1 MLVTVLVLSST
12 MVVATAIAGLAM
24 RQQIRNAAE
33 AVNSAESIFAAESG
47 LEHQLSLSYGSEE
60 CGTPTEE
67 ATFSNGARYEA
78 TCEVEIDSV
87 LQEKRFE
94 IRSQG
99 SSGDAAR
106 ALQVGFTVK
115 IPQPIP

>member
-1 MLVTVLVLSST
+1 MKTSIPYTLYPIPSGRRSGQIMLVTVLVLSST

-78 TCEVEIDSV
+78 T
-87 LQEKRFE
+87 
-94 IRSQG
+94 
-99 SSGDAAR
+99 
-106 ALQVGFTVK
+106 
-115 IPQPIP
+115 